1 MLFRICMAILGISI
15 ATIGGV
21 GMVAYLN
28 LIVSGYS
35 LHEFWDFIIR
45 RPELYFLIGGLL
57 LAFISLY
64 RRAGRKKKKNEIVI
78 HKSENE

>member
-1 MLFRICMAILGISI
+1 MLFRICMAILGISV
-15 ATIGGV
+15 ATVGGV

-45 RPELYFLIGGLL
+45 RPELYFLFGGLS

-64 RRAGRKKKKNEIVI
+64 RRNGRKKKKHEIVN
-78 HKSENE
+78 HRSEHE